1 MTFLSILTI
10 TAILDTLPHEY
21 AVDCGPAAVPF
32 KYKMELELLAR
43 DGTSLNLPIITPA
56 DWDPKGSPEDI
67 IILLRRE
74 GWVARSGTG
83 NSLVVVGTLK
93 GSPVRSV
100 TVKSEAEWPKVRWV
114 PRPPAKEP
122 KK

>member
-1 MTFLSILTI
+1 MLAHVLAASL
-10 TAILDTLPHEY
+10 ALVPCEY

-32 KYKMELELLAR
+32 KYKMELELRAR
-43 DGTSLNLPIITPA
+43 DGTSLSLPIITTA
-56 DWDPKGSPEDI
+56 DWDPKGSPDDL

-74 GWVARSGTG
+74 GWVARSGPG
-83 NSLVVVGTLK
+83 NSFVVMRTLK
-93 GSPVRSV
+93 GSPVWSV